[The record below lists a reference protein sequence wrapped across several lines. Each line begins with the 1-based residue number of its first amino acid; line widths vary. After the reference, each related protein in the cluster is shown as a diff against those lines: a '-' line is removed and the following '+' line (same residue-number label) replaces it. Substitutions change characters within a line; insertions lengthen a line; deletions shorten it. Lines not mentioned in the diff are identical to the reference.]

1 MLLHGNAMPLARRP
15 FGGESCLEFS
25 DSRMVSRY
33 TSVEMIDRT
42 YGHLAS
48 RAGSLAVRESR
59 HRDRRSRAAACR
71 RSWSVIA
78 GQLSRRAVSK
88 PGKCTFHRVQS
99 LALRPEELETSRS
112 SLDMY
117 ESTP

>member
-48 RAGSLAVRESR
+48 RAGPSR
-59 HRDRRSRAAACR
+59 SERV
-71 RSWSVIA
+71 VIA
-78 GQLSRRAVSK
+78 TAGPGRRPVAG
-88 PGKCTFHRVQS
+88 PG
-99 LALRPEELETSRS
+99 A
-112 SLDMY
+112 
-117 ESTP
+117 